1 VPLPFVF
8 PIVRHRTSNCSGR
21 VQVGG
26 RGECEL
32 ELDLII
38 RSERISNLTFP
49 TRGIR
54 PHAIGEVH
62 SAAEYA
68 TRPETVGRWGCVE
81 GKRWRVICGE
91 RISCGRGDCSKV
103 GMRSWRMRR
112 AIPFC

>member
-21 VQVGG
+21 VQVGE

-112 AIPFC
+112 AITFC